1 MLHYDKI
8 DLSKGI
14 DLNKSNNSKEY
25 MVCHY
30 WFFNHGFKYEDSVC
44 NNCHDF
50 LIQCADISNIA
61 IVTVKVAD
69 YCCIIYS
76 ISKSNAIIRK
86 FCA

>member
-30 WFFNHGFKYEDSVC
+30 WFFNQGFNYEDAGC
-44 NNCHDF
+44 NNCH
-50 LIQCADISNIA
+50 
-61 IVTVKVAD
+61 TV
-69 YCCIIYS
+69 
-76 ISKSNAIIRK
+76 R
-86 FCA
+86 